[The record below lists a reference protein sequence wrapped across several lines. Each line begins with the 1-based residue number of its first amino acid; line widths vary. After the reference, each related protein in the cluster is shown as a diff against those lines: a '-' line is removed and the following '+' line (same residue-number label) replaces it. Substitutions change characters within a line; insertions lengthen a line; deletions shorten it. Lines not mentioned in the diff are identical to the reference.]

1 MSSLASIIRRG
12 TLYVE
17 VMPEP
22 SALPLAESLVAFA
35 NTEGGTV
42 LLGVNDRGE
51 IRGGLEMED
60 VDSVLRGALAW
71 CRPIIHTEIERVH
84 GGRADSS
91 RGYLPGGGGRGRRV
105 PRVDVLPRR

>member
-12 TLYVE
+12 TLYVD

-22 SALPLAESLVAFA
+22 SALALAETLVAFA

-42 LLGVNDRGE
+42 LLGVDEKGE
-51 IRGGLEMED
+51 IRGGLEMDD

-71 CRPIIHTEIERVH
+71 CRPIIRTEVERIEDR
-84 GGRADSS
+84 GGLAAAIV
-91 RGYLPGGGGRGRRV
+91 V
-105 PRVDVLPRR
+105 PKGNELFSL